1 MITLAEKHHPS
12 DRPGF
17 LSSESFGLTL
27 PFHFV
32 SAVITPDRQGAMMLR
47 AIATAFGIDTDGN
60 VDTGLI
66 NVFYWMGDDGMLR
79 AVVVPR
85 LSHRP
90 HHYLED
96 EPDRIVVGPGAID
109 MAGLMITPRPQDYER
124 LDARLVREIYS
135 EVAFADRLPEPI
147 RQHFGL

>member
-1 MITLAEKHHPS
+1 MQAY
-12 DRPGF
+12 GF
-17 LSSESFGLTL
+17 